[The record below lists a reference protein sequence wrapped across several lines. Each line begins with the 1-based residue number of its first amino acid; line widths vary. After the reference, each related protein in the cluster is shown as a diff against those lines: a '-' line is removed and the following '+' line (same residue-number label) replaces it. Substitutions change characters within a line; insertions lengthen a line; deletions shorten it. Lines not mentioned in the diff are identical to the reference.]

1 MGIFFSLHGIT
12 GFNENKFWYYHKVYG
27 LSSNSTPFAFKCLL
41 ALILLYYIKETLSRR
56 FFYCSNVILMI
67 GLIISF
73 SRSAMIA
80 TFIFFTM
87 YLFSVYKR
95 IEQRITL
102 IFCYLLGFVVFG
114 PVMLLQ
120 FNRGQATL
128 DYSYRDIIFKKYSDY
143 ISNHLVW
150 GNSGVKLHLTIED
163 KIYHA
168 HNSFVELFA
177 SNGMLIGSFF
187 LVILGF
193 CIRKKSIIYI
203 FPVLIFSMFQY
214 GIFWGLSFY
223 DVVFFFLLFNVCPSQ
238 DNTFERS
245 LIK

>member
-1 MGIFFSLHGIT
+1 
-12 GFNENKFWYYHKVYG
+12 
-27 LSSNSTPFAFKCLL
+27 
-41 ALILLYYIKETLSRR
+41 
-56 FFYCSNVILMI
+56 
-67 GLIISF
+67 
-73 SRSAMIA
+73 
-80 TFIFFTM
+80 
-87 YLFSVYKR
+87 
-95 IEQRITL
+95 
-102 IFCYLLGFVVFG
+102 
-114 PVMLLQ
+114 MLLQ